1 MENPGIGVKTMFPI
15 IFKTH
20 ISQVAS
26 LISKW
31 LFDIYQDIPKWPF
44 VKNISK
50 WPSWEANL
58 SKGHSECSGW

>member
-31 LFDIYQDIPKWPF
+31 LFDIYQGY
-44 VKNISK
+44 S
-50 WPSWEANL
+50 
-58 SKGHSECSGW
+58 